1 MDLVAV
7 LLSRHYG
14 VTFEELRT
22 EVPGYF
28 DGAPESVRRSFE
40 RDKDELRALGVAIE
54 TVGSLGDA
62 DTRYRLRPGDFYLP
76 YLMLAGERGLTAPKR
91 LDAEGYRALA
101 EREFSRDELG
111 LLADAA
117 RRAAECGDPILA
129 SDTQHALAKL
139 FLDVGTDAL
148 QATPG
153 VAVTAPRAAADPVHL
168 RLLGDAL
175 ARRKQ
180 VNFTYHGIERD
191 EAERRT
197 VLPYGLA
204 YTGGHWYLHA
214 HDPARGAIRR
224 FRLNRIRELAINT
237 QAPRTKDYEI
247 PPDFSLATAAEPVPA
262 WALGDDPSVQV
273 TLHFTSDNGI
283 TRTARAL
290 GDADPQSPAA
300 VQFDVRR
307 REVFLRWVLGMAG
320 DAVPVAPP
328 DVMREWET
336 LVQRT
341 LAVHTAPEAP

>member
-14 VTFEELRT
+14 VTFEELRA
-22 EVPGYF
+22 EVPGYS

-54 TVGSLGDA
+54 TVGNVGDA
-62 DTRYRLRPGDFYLP
+62 ATRYRLRPGDFYLP
-76 YLMLAGERGLTAPKR
+76 YLMLAGERGLTSPKR

-101 EREFSRDELG
+101 EREFSREELG

-117 RRAAECGDPILA
+117 RRAADCGDPILA
-129 SDTQHALAKL
+129 SDAQHALAKL
-139 FLDVGTDAL
+139 FLDVGADAL

-153 VAVTAPRAAADPVHL
+153 VAVTAPRAAADPDHL

-180 VNFTYHGIERD
+180 VTFTYHGIERD

-214 HDPARGAIRR
+214 HDPARGSIRR
-224 FRLNRIRELAINT
+224 FRLNRMRELLINT

-262 WALGDDPSVQV
+262 WALGDDPSVTV
-273 TLHFTSDNGI
+273 TVRFRHDNGI
-283 TRTARAL
+283 TRTARSL
-290 GDADPQSPAA
+290 GQADSSSADT
-300 VQFDVRR
+300 VRYDVRR
-307 REVFLRWVLGMAG
+307 REVFLRWLLGMAG
-320 DAVPVAPP
+320 DAAPSAPP
-328 DVMREWET
+328 DVVREWQT

-341 LAVHTAPEAP
+341 LAVHATPEAR

>member
-1 MDLVAV
+1 MDVVAV

-14 VTFEELRT
+14 VTFEELRA

-28 DGAPESVRRSFE
+28 AGAPESVRRAFE

-54 TVGSLGDA
+54 TVGSAGDA

-76 YLMLAGERGLTAPKR
+76 YLMLAGERGLTAPRR

-101 EREFSRDELG
+101 QREFSRDELG

-117 RRAAECGDPILA
+117 RRAADCGDPILA
-129 SDTQHALAKL
+129 SDAQHALAKL
-139 FLDVGTDAL
+139 FLDVGPDAL
-148 QATPG
+148 QPTPG
-153 VAVTAPRAAADPVHL
+153 VAVAPPRAAADPAHL
-168 RLLGDAL
+168 RLLGEAL

-180 VNFTYHGIERD
+180 VTFTYHGIERD

-224 FRLNRIRELAINT
+224 FRLNRIRELAINST
-237 QAPRTKDYEI
+237 APRTKDFEI
-247 PPDFSLATAAEPVPA
+247 PPDFSLAAAAEPVPA
-262 WALGDDPSVQV
+262 WALGDDPPVAV
-273 TLHFTSDNGI
+273 VVHFNTDNGI

-290 GDADPQSPAA
+290 GQADASSADT
-300 VQFDVRR
+300 VRYDVRR

-320 DAVPVAPP
+320 DAAPIAPP
-328 DVMREWET
+328 DVVREWDT

-341 LAVHTAPEAP
+341 LAVHATPEAR

>member
-14 VTFEELRT
+14 VTFEELRA

-28 DGAPESVRRSFE
+28 EGAPDSVRRSFE

-76 YLMLAGERGLTAPKR
+76 YLVLAGERGLVAPKR
-91 LDAEGYRALA
+91 LDADGYRALA
-101 EREFSRDELG
+101 ERAFSEEEFG

-129 SDTQHALAKL
+129 SDARHALAKL
-139 FLDVGTDAL
+139 FLDVGPDAL
-148 QATPG
+148 AYTPG
-153 VAVTAPRAAADPVHL
+153 VTVAAPRAAADPAHL
-168 RLLGDAL
+168 KLLGDAL

-180 VNFTYHGIERD
+180 VTFTYHGIDRD

-224 FRLNRIRELAINT
+224 FRLNRIRELEINT
-237 QAPRTKDYEI
+237 KAPRTKDYEI
-247 PPDFSLATAAEPVPA
+247 PPDFSLAAAAEPVPA
-262 WALGDDPSVQV
+262 WALGDDPPV
-273 TLHFTSDNGI
+273 TVTVRFTHDNGI
-283 TRTARAL
+283 TRTAREL
-290 GDADPQSPAA
+290 GHADARTPHA
-300 VQFDVRR
+300 VTFDVRR

-320 DAVPVAPP
+320 DAQLIAPP
-328 DVMREWET
+328 DIVREWET

-341 LAVHTAPEAP
+341 LLAHTTPAAP

>member
-14 VTFEELRT
+14 ATFAELRA

-28 DGAPESVRRSFE
+28 EGQAESVRRTFE
-40 RDKDELRALGVAIE
+40 RDKDDLRALGVAID
-54 TVGSLGDA
+54 TVGATGDA

-76 YLMLAGERGLTAPKR
+76 YLVLVEERGLVAPR
-91 LDAEGYRALA
+91 RVDAEGYRTLA
-101 EREFSRDELG
+101 EQEFSADDLG

-129 SDTQHALAKL
+129 SDAHHALAKL

-148 QATPG
+148 QPTPG
-153 VAVTAPRAAADPVHL
+153 VAVAVPRAAADPAHL
-168 RLLGDAL
+168 KLLGDAL

-180 VNFTYHGIERD
+180 VAFTYHGIERD

-224 FRLNRIRELAINT
+224 FRLNRIRELEINT
-237 QAPRTKDYEI
+237 KAPRTKDYEI

-262 WALGDDPSVQV
+262 WALGDDPPVQV
-273 TLHFTSDNGI
+273 TLHFGTDNGI
-283 TRTARAL
+283 TRTARDL
-290 GDADPQSPAA
+290 GDAVDRERDMVHYA
-300 VQFDVRR
+300 VRR

-320 DAVPVAPP
+320 DARPIAPP
-328 DVMREWET
+328 DVVREWDALLE
-336 LVQRT
+336 RT
-341 LAVHTAPEAP
+341 IAVHATGGAS